1 MMNLPMTNENNVPDV
16 KTAIAQWNAYQELCK
31 GLLNDNDYQEITVKQ
46 KDENGKYVKV
56 QKQFKKKSAWQKLGR
71 AFNVDTEIVVRE
83 LERTQTGRVKEAY
96 YCIRASLPNGRHV
109 ESDAICSRSE
119 TGKDKS
125 TDHTIMSTAKT
136 RATNRAIA
144 ELIGAGEVSA
154 EELDPSY
161 NNMHNDVIEAEVEE
175 IVESAYDTSFS
186 TAKELKEKEKAE
198 AEDGEEDPDKV
209 YRTIGDVIAYA
220 SLLSKN
226 NDPGNILKVI
236 NKLHAPL
243 DLKQGAREQL
253 LQNSIMINK
262 YDTKLTC
269 AQIFFIV
276 KSRLDIEDCE
286 RKPSL
291 AMKVLGGY
299 NKKGLCDEE
308 TCKKVATYIM
318 GLKLDEKGEFL

>member
-1 MMNLPMTNENNVPDV
+1 MNLPTTIENNVVDV
-16 KTAIAQWNAYQELCK
+16 DYALKEWRAYQRLCK
-31 GLLNDNDYQEITVKQ
+31 ELLDDSDYQEYTQ
-46 KDENGKYVKV
+46 KDKKTGKTITKRSP
-56 QKQFKKKSAWQKLGR
+56 KKSAWFKLGR
-71 AFNVDTEIVVRE
+71 AFNVKTKIVE
-83 LERTQTGRVKEAY
+83 KEFTLTKTGATQEAY
-96 YCIRASLPNGRHV
+96 YIIRAELPNGRTV
-109 ESDAICSRSE
+109 ESDGSCSRLE
-119 TGKDKS
+119 KGKKEATS
-125 TDHTIMSTAKT
+125 HTIRSTAKT
-136 RATNRAIA
+136 RATNRAIG

-154 EELDPSY
+154 EELDPSFD
-161 NNMHNDVIEAEVEE
+161 NLNVIEAEVEE

-220 SLLSKN
+220 SRLSKN

-269 AQIFFIV
+269 AQIFSII
-276 KSRLDIEDCE
+276 KHRLELDDCE
-286 RKPSL
+286 KKPSI
-291 AMKVLGGY
+291 AMKVLNGY

-318 GLKLDEKGEFL
+318 GLKLDDKGEFL

>member
-1 MMNLPMTNENNVPDV
+1 MNLPMTNENVPDV
-16 KTAIAQWNAYQELCK
+16 KTAIAQWDAYQELCK
-31 GLLNDNDYQEITVKQ
+31 GLLNNTDYQEITVNQ

-71 AFNVDTEIVVRE
+71 AFNVDTEIVARE
-83 LERTQTGRVKEAY
+83 LERTNTGRVKEAY

-154 EELDPSY
+154 EELDPSFD
-161 NNMHNDVIEAEVEE
+161 NDNVIEAEVEE

-186 TAKELKEKEKAE
+186 TAKELKEKEAQV
-198 AEDGEEDPDKV
+198 EDGEEDPDKV
-209 YRTIGDVIAYA
+209 YSTIGDVIAYA
-220 SLLSKN
+220 TRLSKDN
-226 NDPGNILKVI
+226 TAGNILKVM

-243 DLKQGAREQL
+243 DVKQQAREML
-253 LQNSIMINK
+253 LQNSVMINK

-269 AQIFFIV
+269 AQIFSIV
-276 KSRLDIEDCE
+276 KSRLELEDCE
-286 RKPSL
+286 MKPSI
-291 AMKVLGGY
+291 AIKVLGGY

-308 TCKKVATYIM
+308 TCRKVASYIM
-318 GLKLDEKGEFL
+318 TLKLNDNGEFL

>member
-1 MMNLPMTNENNVPDV
+1 MNLPTTIENNVVDV
-16 KTAIAQWNAYQELCK
+16 DHALKEWRAYQRLCK
-31 GLLNDNDYQEITVKQ
+31 ELLDDSDYQEYTQ
-46 KDENGKYVKV
+46 KDKKTGKIITKRSP
-56 QKQFKKKSAWQKLGR
+56 KKSAWFKLGR
-71 AFNVDTEIVVRE
+71 AFNVRTKIVE
-83 LERTQTGRVKEAY
+83 KEFTLTKTGATQEAY
-96 YCIRASLPNGRHV
+96 YIIRAELPNGRTV
-109 ESDAICSRSE
+109 ESDGSCSRLE
-119 TGKDKS
+119 KGKKEATS
-125 TDHTIMSTAKT
+125 HTIRSTAKT

-198 AEDGEEDPDKV
+198 AKDGEEDPDKV

-220 SLLSKN
+220 TRLSKN

-236 NKLHAPL
+236 NRLHAPL

-269 AQIFFIV
+269 AHIFSII
-276 KSRLDIEDCE
+276 KHRLELDDCE
-286 RKPSL
+286 KKPSI
-291 AMKVLGGY
+291 AMKVLNGY
-299 NKKGLCDEE
+299 NKKGLCDAE
-308 TCKKVATYIM
+308 TCKKVAAYIM
-318 GLKLDEKGEFL
+318 GLKLDDKGEFL